1 MRRMFIRWKTFGLR
15 QMVTVTVPLEWTFDT
30 LKGPLHL
37 ALSLTPVGSSNITSI
52 FGVYVKGRRRL
63 FPGSCSVEYEAAFYY
78 GLFPSWLR
86 KRLVESCRAGIQKR
100 RVKLSLLC

>member
-15 QMVTVTVPLEWTFDT
+15 QMVTVPLEWTFDT

-63 FPGSCSVEYEAAFYY
+63 FSRK
-78 GLFPSWLR
+78 LF
-86 KRLVESCRAGIQKR
+86 C
-100 RVKLSLLC
+100 